1 MQYDSNAYSTSVQ
14 VYVAGIRT
22 AGGSAGEGLGHLPE
36 RGSVRLSHWG
46 VLGARDGP
54 RGCRRGVD
62 QRYFSLKRVFPN
74 LTRTRTYGWA
84 GGLRGSSDFG
94 VQSMPSVKLL
104 RGFDSNS
111 PDFERLCED

>member
-36 RGSVRLSHWG
+36 RGSMRLSLSG

-54 RGCRRGVD
+54 RGCRQGVD
-62 QRYFSLKRVFPN
+62 QRYFYL
-74 LTRTRTYGWA
+74 
-84 GGLRGSSDFG
+84 
-94 VQSMPSVKLL
+94 VKDGP
-104 RGFDSNS
+104 RMV
-111 PDFERLCED
+111 